1 MSLLQEI
8 VARENDVMRLDA
20 ALHGGAR
27 VEARRDIKQ
36 AIAGLEEEIRTLEAA
51 DVAATARAEELAE
64 EQSELSLRLGHM
76 RSAEGARDYRQA
88 TQIEHETE
96 VLQGKLDAVEEAE
109 LELMEQSEERKSQL
123 SDLVAQLEI
132 KRGEY
137 AVLLDNQA
145 RIQAELSSEREA
157 KLAELDELISQLPE
171 PTASLIQS
179 VRSQGISP
187 ALALVHSGYCGNCHM
202 ALSSALRGKV
212 TSQPSVLQRCE
223 ECGVLLVAEG
233 EGDL

>member
-1 MSLLQEI
+1 MSLLQMI

-20 ALHGGAR
+20 ALHGGAQ
-27 VEARRDIKQ
+27 VQARRDLKQ
-36 AIAGLEEEIRTLEAA
+36 SIAELEEQIRTLEAA
-51 DVAATARAEELAE
+51 DVAATARAEELAA
-64 EQSELSLRLGHM
+64 EQSELASRLKHM

-109 LELMEQSEERKSQL
+109 LELMEASEQRKVEL
-123 SDLVAQLEI
+123 ANLVAELEV
-132 KRGEY
+132 RRSEY
-137 AVLLDNQA
+137 SALVDEQA
-145 RIQAELSSEREA
+145 RIQAELESERDA
-157 KLAELDELISQLPE
+157 KLAELDDLISQLPDS
-171 PTASLIQS
+171 TASLIRS
-179 VRSQGISP
+179 VKAQRIVP
-187 ALALVHSGYCGNCHM
+187 ALALMHAGYCGNCHM

>member
-1 MSLLQEI
+1 MSLLQVI

-20 ALHGGAR
+20 ALRGGAQ
-27 VEARRDIKQ
+27 VQARRDLKQ
-36 AIAGLEEEIRTLEAA
+36 VIAGLEEQIRTLEASE
-51 DVAATARAEELAE
+51 VAATARAEELAA
-64 EQSELSLRLGHM
+64 EQSELSLRLKHM

-109 LELMEQSEERKSQL
+109 LELMEASEQRKFQL

-137 AVLLDNQA
+137 VVLLDDQA
-145 RIQAELSSEREA
+145 RIQAGLSSERDA
-157 KLAELDELISQLPE
+157 KLAELDDLISQLPDS
-171 PTASLIQS
+171 TASLIRS
-179 VRSQGISP
+179 VKAQGIVP
-187 ALALVHSGYCGNCHM
+187 ALALMHAGYCGNCHM
-202 ALSSALRGKV
+202 AVSSALRGKV

-223 ECGVLLVAEG
+223 GCGVLLVAEG

>member
-1 MSLLQEI
+1 
-8 VARENDVMRLDA
+8 MRLDA
-20 ALHGGAR
+20 ALHGGAQA
-27 VEARRDIKQ
+27 EARRDLKQ
-36 AIAGLEEEIRTLEAA
+36 AIAGLEEQIRTLEAA
-51 DVAATARAEELAE
+51 EVAATARAEELAA
-64 EQSELSLRLGHM
+64 EQSELVLRLGHM

-109 LELMEQSEERKSQL
+109 LELMEASDQRKVEL
-123 SDLVAQLEI
+123 ADLVAELEV
-132 KRGEY
+132 RRSEY
-137 AVLLDNQA
+137 SALVDEQA
-145 RIQAELSSEREA
+145 RIQHELESERGM
-157 KLAELDELISQLPE
+157 KLMELEDLISQLPE
-171 PTASLIQS
+171 PTVSLIQS
-179 VRSQGISP
+179 VRSQGVSP
-187 ALALVHSGYCGNCHM
+187 ALALMHAGYCGNCHM

>member
-145 RIQAELSSEREA
+145 RIQAELSSERDA
-157 KLAELDELISQLPE
+157 KLAELDDLISQLPDS
-171 PTASLIQS
+171 TVSLIQS
-179 VRSQGISP
+179 VRSQGVSP
-187 ALALVHSGYCGNCHM
+187 ALAMMHAGYCGNCHM

-212 TSQPSVLQRCE
+212 ISQPSVLQRCE